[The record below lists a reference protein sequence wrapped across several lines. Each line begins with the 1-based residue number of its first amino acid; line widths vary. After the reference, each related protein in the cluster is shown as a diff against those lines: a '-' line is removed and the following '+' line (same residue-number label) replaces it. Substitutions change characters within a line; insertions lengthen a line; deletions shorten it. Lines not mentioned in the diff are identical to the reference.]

1 MVTPGKF
8 LLAVL
13 AFIAMM
19 VVIGLMTVLPETG
32 HFANIAH

>member
-13 AFIAMM
+13 AAIAML
-19 VVIGLMTVLPETG
+19 VVIGLMVVLPDTG
-32 HFANIAH
+32 HYANIAH

>member
-13 AFIAMM
+13 AFIAMLA
-19 VVIGLMTVLPETG
+19 VIGAMVILPETG
-32 HFANIAH
+32 HYANIAN

>member
-8 LLAVL
+8 MLAL
-13 AFIAMM
+13 IAGVAML
-19 VVIGLMTVLPETG
+19 VVIGLMVVLPDTG